1 MYIVLTMAENNA
13 NCIAK
18 NECIMLRGKSLWPF
32 LYFRPI
38 KERKKILETEMKEIP
53 NRVMLSEVQLINVR
67 KQFFSSNLKDFNLN
81 LDQHNIKDNNKV
93 WWYMNFTHISIL
105 FVDAHFYFLMQCIKI
120 GSCIFFLQG
129 PWWSSNIDDKSIQGG
144 PRGTCLKGP

>member
-105 FVDAHFYFLMQCIKI
+105 FVDTHSVNTYFYFLMQCIKI

-129 PWWSSNIDDKSIQGG
+129 PWWSSNIDDKSI
-144 PRGTCLKGP
+144 